1 MLYHVI
7 FFCAKQTCESLS
19 NNLNIVPTKFSLIH
33 RDVWGPYNDET
44 HNRARYFLTILD
56 DYSRVIW
63 VFLMTNKNEV
73 KTILPR
79 FFNHVI
85 TQFDT
90 TIKQIRIENGGEFL
104 CLKDFFLIMVLFI
117 KLPSL
122 IPLNKMVV
130 SNENIGIL

>member
-1 MLYHVI
+1 M
-7 FFCAKQTCESLS
+7 
-19 NNLNIVPTKFSLIH
+19 
-33 RDVWGPYNDET
+33 WGPYNDET

-79 FFNHVI
+79 FFNHVK

-104 CLKDFFLIMVLFI
+104 CLKDFFLIMALFI

-130 SNENIGIL
+130 SNENTGIL